1 MNSISKS
8 YSGFSITFQLSFKSR
23 QQRTTYLTSFLPT
36 LTYSFQRV
44 WPKSGFGHDM
54 FPHILTENGLIPKQQ
69 FHRRLI
75 KPVMKIILISAWFT
89 FVLLLSFLNWAWNWE
104 IPPNCHGQLL
114 NTRQKI
120 KTNSTFWQV
129 FFKFTTH
136 LSNFGR
142 ISKYFIS
149 SKVKMWEEVNH

>member
-89 FVLLLSFLNWAWNWE
+89 FVVISQLSLKLRNSAKLPRSAVEHAPKNQNKLN
-104 IPPNCHGQLL
+104 IL
-114 NTRQKI
+114 T
-120 KTNSTFWQV
+120 S
-129 FFKFTTH
+129 FFKFT
-136 LSNFGR
+136 SFVE
-142 ISKYFIS
+142 FWADF
-149 SKVKMWEEVNH
+149 KVFHFLKSQNVRRSQPLAET